1 VPELPEVERTR
12 RLLEPKMQGARIER
26 VRLRRLDLRAPFPR
40 GFAARLRGQ
49 TVTRLTRRGKYLLAI
64 LSSGETLVMHLGM
77 SGAFRIDETAAP
89 SRGGAGRD
97 RHDHVTFEMST
108 AARIIFN
115 DPRRF
120 GFMDL
125 FSSAELSAHPL
136 LAGLG
141 PEPLSAEF
149 DAAALARAC
158 RGKRTSLK
166 IALMDQRVVA
176 GLGNIYVSEAL
187 HRARLSPRRRAST
200 IATRTGAPRDSAR
213 RLASAITAVLREAV
227 TRRETY
233 APRPRHR
240 PRFKVYDREHERCLH
255 ADCAGTI
262 KRITQAAR
270 STFYCPVCQR

>member
-12 RLLEPKMQGARIER
+12 RMLEPKMQGVRIAR
-26 VRLRRLDLRAPFPR
+26 VRLGRPDLRAPFPR
-40 GFAARLRGQ
+40 AFAARLRGQ
-49 TVTRLTRRGKYLLAI
+49 TVTALTRRGKYLLAL

-77 SGAFRIDETAAP
+77 SGAFRIDELAGA
-89 SRGGAGRD
+89 SRRGAEPD

-125 FSSAELSAHPL
+125 FSSADLLAHPL

-141 PEPLSAEF
+141 PEPLADEF
-149 DAAALARAC
+149 NAAALARAC

-166 IALMDQRVVA
+166 VALMDQRVVA

-187 HRARLSPRRRAST
+187 HRARLSPRRGAST
-200 IATRTGAPRDSAR
+200 IATPSGAPRDSAR
-213 RLASAITAVLREAV
+213 RLAASIKAVLHEAV
-227 TRRETY
+227 DRHEAY

-240 PRFKVYDREHERCLH
+240 PRFKVYDRENERCLH
-255 ADCAGTI
+255 RDCPGTI
-262 KRITQAAR
+262 RRITQAAR

>member
-12 RLLEPKMQGARIER
+12 RLLEPTMQGARIER
-26 VRLRRLDLRAPFPR
+26 VRLGRPDLRAPFPR
-40 GFAARLRGQ
+40 SFAARLRGQ
-49 TVTRLTRRGKYLLAI
+49 TVTELTRRGKYLLAT

-77 SGAFRIDETAAP
+77 SGAFRIDEVATTAR
-89 SRGGAGRD
+89 RGAEPD

-125 FSSAELSAHPL
+125 FSSADLLAHPL

-141 PEPLSAEF
+141 PEPLADEF

-158 RGKRTSLK
+158 RRKRTSLK
-166 IALMDQRVVA
+166 VALMDQRVVA

-187 HRARLSPRRRAST
+187 HRARLSPRRLAST
-200 IATRTGAPRDSAR
+200 IATPSGAPRDSAR
-213 RLASAITAVLREAV
+213 RLAAAIKAVLHEAV
-227 TRRETY
+227 DRHEAY

-240 PRFKVYDREHERCLH
+240 PRFKVYDREAERCLH
-255 ADCAGTI
+255 NDCPGRI
-262 KRITQAAR
+262 RRITQAAR
-270 STFYCPVCQR
+270 STFYCPVCQK